1 MSKTE
6 KLFEYVLTRR
16 SDANVSFDGLCTLLE
31 RLGFDERIKGD
42 HHIFTKDGVEE
53 IINLQPKGG
62 EAKPYQVK
70 LVRRVILQYGLRL
83 GEQE

>member
-1 MSKTE
+1 MQTE
-6 KLFEYVLTRR
+6 EQLPQK
-16 SDANVSFDGLCTLLE
+16 
-31 RLGFDERIKGD
+31 
-42 HHIFTKDGVEE
+42 E
-53 IINLQPKGG
+53 ILNLQPQGG